1 MRCVT
6 IHCRLARTKLREQET
21 STYLKEKL
29 SMTVTN
35 CCGCTAVKS
44 KALNCLLEIVEL
56 LREIQRANQHLV
68 PSAACIQ
75 SQR

>member
-1 MRCVT
+1 
-6 IHCRLARTKLREQET
+6 
-21 STYLKEKL
+21 
-29 SMTVTN
+29 MTVTN

-44 KALNCLLEIVEL
+44 KALNCLLEIMEL

>member
-1 MRCVT
+1 
-6 IHCRLARTKLREQET
+6 
-21 STYLKEKL
+21 
-29 SMTVTN
+29 MTVAN
-35 CCGCTAVKS
+35 RCGCTAVKG

-68 PSAACIQ
+68 PSASCNE